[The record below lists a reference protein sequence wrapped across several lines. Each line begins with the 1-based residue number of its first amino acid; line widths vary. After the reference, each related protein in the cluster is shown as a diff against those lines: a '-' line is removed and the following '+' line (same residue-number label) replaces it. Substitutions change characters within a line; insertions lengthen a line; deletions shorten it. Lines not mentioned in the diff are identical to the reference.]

1 MPKDPLEFFNDLPDF
16 PGRTIPKNRP
26 KEKSIDGNGIFDD
39 RFNGAKPKRLKV
51 NGVERDFFTV
61 GELAKAL
68 GRKPVTI
75 RMWELNG
82 WIPKARYRTAPPKAE
97 TIPGKTPK
105 GRRLY
110 SIEQVEFLLTA
121 LLRFEIDDPA
131 KANWDG
137 FRQHIKNEW
146 PND

>member
-1 MPKDPLEFFNDLPDF
+1 MPKDPLDFFNDLPDF
-16 PGRTIPKNRP
+16 PGRTPPKNRP
-26 KEKSIDGNGIFDD
+26 RGKSIDGNGIFED

-51 NGVERDFFTV
+51 NGVEREFFTV
-61 GELAKAL
+61 GEMAKAL

-82 WIPKARYRTAPPKAE
+82 WIPKARYRTAPPKSE
-97 TIPGKTPK
+97 TIPGKPPR

-131 KANWDG
+131 KANWEG